1 MIQAKQLR
9 RSRYA
14 QASSSGSQNVSYYV
28 RDDHCAYIAEPAR
41 PARLLPADVL
51 VAALQLASEQLLVVM
66 QMSAAIQLAV
76 VQPEAIRAEA
86 MTLATALLLVV
97 HLAAVHM
104 AASRSEE
111 LAEQVHAQLVGG
123 TLEGEQCP
131 GSVENQEESG
141 GGIVC
146 CGRLAF
152 E

>member
-1 MIQAKQLR
+1 MA
-9 RSRYA
+9 
-14 QASSSGSQNVSYYV
+14 V
-28 RDDHCAYIAEPAR
+28 
-41 PARLLPADVL
+41 
-51 VAALQLASEQLLVVM
+51 LQLASEQLLVVM
-66 QMSAAIQLAV
+66 QMLAA

-97 HLAAVHM
+97 HL